1 MRGFLRR
8 HPLAHESPVAVRTIR
23 HASEPAVAD
32 DAYLL
37 AAWGAVPQELA
48 AEAGSTVD
56 ELLQGIRCERVE

>member
-1 MRGFLRR
+1 MT
-8 HPLAHESPVAVRTIR
+8 TIR

-37 AAWGAVPQELA
+37 AAWGAGPQELA